1 MQCITQHFTNNRYAL
16 ALRIMLANLRRKLGI
31 TSGLATPVPNPA
43 LDGGLMDATATS
55 GFPAGS
61 TNPQPLAPAPAP
73 PQAGPSSE
81 PLPFTFEEL
90 GFPWPADRGMETVPL
105 WLQVSFFFPFHQ
117 GFW

>member
-1 MQCITQHFTNNRYAL
+1 
-16 ALRIMLANLRRKLGI
+16 
-31 TSGLATPVPNPA
+31 
-43 LDGGLMDATATS
+43 MDATATS

-61 TNPQPLAPAPAP
+61 TNPQPLAPAPP

-105 WLQVSFFFPFHQ
+105 WLQNLDDLGLPVNGADDIFMPMNNGSGGWIGDWPNMPEA
-117 GFW
+117 W